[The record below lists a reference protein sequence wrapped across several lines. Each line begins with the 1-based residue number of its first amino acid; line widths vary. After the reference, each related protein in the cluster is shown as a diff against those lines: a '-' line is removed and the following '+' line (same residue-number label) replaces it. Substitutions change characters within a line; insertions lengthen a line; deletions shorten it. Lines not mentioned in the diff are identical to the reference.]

1 MLSAAN
7 PIDNFIHKTAQPSP
21 GRSTSSCARFSRPGW
36 TCRPAGRPGRPWTW
50 RYRFLSRPGKRF
62 RATRWQVCVSVYL
75 IGLKSNRIKHLDGK
89 TLTGMRGGVS
99 EAGGGSSGK
108 AIINE
113 CLRQCTC
120 TWRYRQSK
128 VGRRHSRLGKVFVTL
143 LVIMLSEIRWFIS
156 GAVWWCNIWN

>member
-62 RATRWQVCVSVYL
+62 RATRWQVCVWVYL

-89 TLTGMRGGVS
+89 TLTGLRGG
-99 EAGGGSSGK
+99 GK
-108 AIINE
+108 
-113 CLRQCTC
+113 R
-120 TWRYRQSK
+120 S
-128 VGRRHSRLGKVFVTL
+128 GRRKFRKSDYQWVLTSMYVYVT
-143 LVIMLSEIRWFIS
+143 VPTIKSWPTSFEAWES
-156 GAVWWCNIWN
+156 VCHAVGYYVEWNQMIYFRCCVVMQ